1 MMFRST
7 RYLAA
12 ATVAVVALTSVAIG
26 SVSAGRSDLD
36 AARAATGRFHSLSV
50 AQHAGYGRPPA
61 PAPLHEC
68 ISNGSQGAMGFHFIK
83 GDLLDL
89 TVEPT
94 KPEALVYAPDKHGK
108 MKLAALEYVV
118 FKAPWDAMHAQDPAN
133 FPEMPTLFGQDF
145 MEVPAVPGNNGNT
158 IFDIPPF
165 YMLHVWIWNSNP
177 SGLFN
182 PWNPSVSC
190 AGASAAAG
198 SGAST
203 VAAAPAN
210 TTLAAADV
218 ARFAC
223 RVPGAT
229 A

>member
-1 MMFRST
+1 MIRSKS
-7 RYLAA
+7 YVAA
-12 ATVAVVALTSVAIG
+12 LTISVVALGSIAIG
-26 SVSAGRSDLD
+26 TASAGRSDLD

-50 AQHAGYGRPPA
+50 AKNAGYGRPPA

-83 GDLLDL
+83 GELLDL

-94 KPEALVYAPDKHGK
+94 KPEALVYAPDKNGK

-118 FKAPWDAMHAQDPAN
+118 FQAPWNEAHRLHPETFAAM
-133 FPEMPTLFGQDF
+133 PELFGTEF
-145 MEVPAVPGNNGNT
+145 MPVNAAPGHGDNT
-158 IFDIPPF
+158 VFDIPPF

-182 PWNPSVSC
+182 PWNPTVSC

-203 VAAAPAN
+203 AAAGIN
-210 TTLAAADV
+210 GTLAVADV

-223 RVPGAT
+223 RVPNDRI
-229 A
+229 